1 MALESLNWFYVCN
14 DAGEEQEGD
23 RVNFVVGDEGDSATE
38 DSSDMVM
45 VGDERRDSCTSQS
58 SDTLQDFASPL
69 NGRTMDGGL
78 GIMERRRR
86 LR

>member
-1 MALESLNWFYVCN
+1 MLITNVI
-14 DAGEEQEGD
+14 GREEEIE
-23 RVNFVVGDEGDSATE
+23 RVNFVVGDEGDSAPE
-38 DSSDMVM
+38 DNGDMVM

-58 SDTLQDFASPL
+58 SDTVQDFIAPV
-69 NGRTMDGGL
+69 NGRSMDHM